1 MRLAKTQCMT
11 TTTSTG
17 SIISDAAPPDGAAF
31 VRVEGAS
38 LNYGG
43 AHEGVLAL
51 EDTNLH
57 IQRGEFAAVVGP
69 SGCGKSTLLKLISG
83 LNRPSAGRVVV
94 DSIAVTRPLKIVGMA
109 FQNPALLP
117 WRTTLENLLLPLQV
131 VEPHRR
137 NFRRDREKFIGK
149 ARALLAKVG
158 LNGAESRYPWELS
171 GGMLQRASLCRA
183 LIHDPQILLL
193 DEPFGALDAF
203 TREELWDTLKGLWQ
217 EQKFTVLLV
226 THDLAEAVYLA
237 DTVHVF
243 SNRPG
248 RVVYRCNVNFP
259 GPKTADIR
267 FSKEFVDYIHE
278 LRTQIRV
285 ERVTP

>member
-1 MRLAKTQCMT
+1 MSIASPFV
-11 TTTSTG
+11 STVQ
-17 SIISDAAPPDGAAF
+17 DAAAF

-38 LNYGG
+38 LHYRGG
-43 AHEGVLAL
+43 EEGVLAL
-51 EDTNLH
+51 KDTD
-57 IQRGEFAAVVGP
+57 IAIRRSEFAAVVGP

-94 DSIAVTRPLKIVGMA
+94 DQTEVNKPLKIVGMA

-131 VEPHRR
+131 VEPHRHQ
-137 NFRRDREKFIGK
+137 FRRERERYIER

-158 LNGAESRYPWELS
+158 LVGAEDRFPWQLS

-203 TREELWDTLKGLWQ
+203 TREELWDVLQSLWQ
-217 EQKFTVLLV
+217 EQHFTVLLV

-248 RVVYRCNVNFP
+248 RVVYRCNVDLPRPRN
-259 GPKTADIR
+259 ADMR
-267 FSKEFVDYIHE
+267 FTKAFVDHVHD
-278 LRTQIRV
+278 LRAQISR
-285 ERVTP
+285 ERDVP

>member
-1 MRLAKTQCMT
+1 MSV
-11 TTTSTG
+11 TSPT
-17 SIISDAAPPDGAAF
+17 SLSVQDKSSAF
-31 VRVEGAS
+31 VRVEDAS
-38 LNYGG
+38 LYYGG
-43 AHEGVLAL
+43 DDDGVLAIK
-51 EDTNLH
+51 DTN
-57 IQRGEFAAVVGP
+57 IAVARGEFAVVVGP

-83 LNRPSAGRVVV
+83 LHRPSAGRVVV
-94 DSIAVTRPLKIVGMA
+94 EQMEVNKPLKIVGMA

-137 NFRRDREKFIGK
+137 QFHRARQQYVEQ

-158 LNGAESRYPWELS
+158 LAGAEDRFPWQLS

-203 TREELWDTLKGLWQ
+203 TREELWDTLQALWQ
-217 EQKFTVLLV
+217 ERHFTVLLV
-226 THDLAEAVYLA
+226 THDLTEAVYLA
-237 DTVHVF
+237 DTVHVL

-248 RVVYRCNVNFP
+248 RVIYSSKINIPRP
-259 GPKTADIR
+259 RTSEIR
-267 FSKEFVDYIHE
+267 FTPVFVDHVHE
-278 LRTQIRV
+278 LRMQIRR
-285 ERVTP
+285 EKDST

>member
-1 MRLAKTQCMT
+1 MSVASPIV
-11 TTTSTG
+11 STG
-17 SIISDAAPPDGAAF
+17 RDAAAF

-38 LNYGG
+38 LHYRGG
-43 AHEGVLAL
+43 EEGVLAL
-51 EDTNLH
+51 KDTD
-57 IQRGEFAAVVGP
+57 IAIRRGEFAAVVGP

-94 DSIAVTRPLKIVGMA
+94 DQTEVNKPLKIVGMA

-137 NFRRDREKFIGK
+137 QFRRERERYIER

-158 LNGAESRYPWELS
+158 LVGAEDRFPWQLS

-203 TREELWDTLKGLWQ
+203 TREELWDVLQSLWQ
-217 EQKFTVLLV
+217 EQHFTVLLV

-248 RVVYRCNVNFP
+248 RVVYRCNVDLPRPRN
-259 GPKTADIR
+259 ADMR
-267 FSKEFVDYIHE
+267 FTKPFVDHVHD
-278 LRTQIRV
+278 LRAQISR

>member
-1 MRLAKTQCMT
+1 MMATAT
-11 TTTSTG
+11 AP
-17 SIISDAAPPDGAAF
+17 ISSDPSARDGAAF
-31 VRVEGAS
+31 VHVEGAS
-38 LNYGG
+38 LHYGG
-43 AHEGVLAL
+43 GDDGVLAL
-51 EDTNLH
+51 KDTDLD
-57 IQRGEFAAVVGP
+57 IRRGEFAAVVGP

-94 DSIAVTRPLKIVGMA
+94 DGALVTRPLKIVGMA
-109 FQNPALLP
+109 FQNPAMLP

-137 NFRRDREKFIGK
+137 NFRRDRDKFIEK
-149 ARALLAKVG
+149 ASALLRKVG
-158 LNGAESRYPWELS
+158 LAGAESRYPWQLS

-203 TREELWDTLKGLWQ
+203 TREELWDTLKTLWQ

-248 RVVYRCNVNFP
+248 RVLYSCNVEFAA
-259 GPKTADIR
+259 PKNVHIR
-267 FSKEFVDYIHE
+267 FSKEFVDYVHE
-278 LRTQIRV
+278 LRARIRV
-285 ERVTP
+285 ERAVL

>member
-1 MRLAKTQCMT
+1 MSVASPLV
-11 TTTSTG
+11 STAQ
-17 SIISDAAPPDGAAF
+17 DAAAF

-38 LNYGG
+38 LHYRGG
-43 AHEGVLAL
+43 EEGVLAL
-51 EDTNLH
+51 KDTD
-57 IQRGEFAAVVGP
+57 IAIRRGEFAAVVGP

-83 LNRPSAGRVVV
+83 LNRPSAGRVIV
-94 DSIAVTRPLKIVGMA
+94 DQTEVNKPLKIVGMA

-137 NFRRDREKFIGK
+137 QFRREREKYIER

-158 LNGAESRYPWELS
+158 LVGAEDRFPWQLS

-203 TREELWDTLKGLWQ
+203 TREELWDTLQSLWQ
-217 EQKFTVLLV
+217 EQHFTVLLV

-248 RVVYRCNVNFP
+248 RVVYRCNVGLPRPRN
-259 GPKTADIR
+259 ADLR
-267 FSKEFVDYIHE
+267 FTKAFVDHVHD
-278 LRTQIRV
+278 LRAQISR
-285 ERVTP
+285 ERVSP